1 MFDLDS
7 LYGNEILPFAKAQEN
22 LTFITGSECIN
33 CCGKNYLSI
42 KGLDNILEDGKCIV
56 CSKETKVFNSFIA
69 RQVIQKYGFGIN
81 GYFNIKQKFINDM
94 Q

>member
-42 KGLDNILEDGKCIV
+42 RD
-56 CSKETKVFNSFIA
+56 SKYVGNQSYLPLHLLRVHLVQLVEL
-69 RQVIQKYGFGIN
+69 R
-81 GYFNIKQKFINDM
+81 
-94 Q
+94 

>member
-7 LYGNEILPFAKAQEN
+7 IYENEILPFAKAQEN

-81 GYFNIKQKFINDM
+81 DYFNIKQKFINDM
-94 Q
+94 E